1 MARRGFRWTST
12 GIASGANVNGVLELR
27 AEDQTSAQLLGNVAP
42 YVFDENGRISTSSHN
57 GAALTIPDS
66 YTFGEMWE
74 LRWSFAETGNSQRQ
88 GVYLQARSDIANSST
103 VRAMELE
110 ARQGAAVAIGD
121 LTTLRSVANI
131 ASTSTGNITTARGA
145 EIGISFNSADY
156 SGTITNFY
164 GLHIK
169 NQIESG
175 ATITTGYGLYIET
188 EAVSGTPDGT
198 ARLDAVIGVGTNP
211 ADGVGYF
218 RYLIDA
224 GGIELTNGSGNEV
237 VLFKFVGANGT
248 TYYVVHDTDSA
259 TALGVVTTDPTT

>member
-1 MARRGFRWTST
+1 MARRGFTWSRTVAAGS
-12 GIASGANVNGVLELR
+12 NVTGVLELR
-27 AEDQTSAQLLGNVAP
+27 AEDQVSSQLISGQAP
-42 YVFDENGRISTSSHN
+42 YIFDENGRISTRSHA
-57 GAALTIPDS
+57 GASITIPDS
-66 YTFGEMWE
+66 YSFGEMWE
-74 LRWSFAETGNSQRQ
+74 MRWTFAETGNSQRQ
-88 GVYLQARSDIANSST
+88 GVYVQVRSDVANSST

-110 ARQGAAVAIGD
+110 VRQGAAVAIGD
-121 LTTLRSVANI
+121 LTALRSSVNI
-131 ASTSTGNITTARGA
+131 ASTTTGTITTARGA
-145 EIGISFNSADY
+145 EVGIGFNSSAY
-156 SGTITNFY
+156 TGTITNFY
-164 GLHIK
+164 GLHIR
-169 NQIESG
+169 NQIEDG

-188 EAVSGTPDGT
+188 EAVSGAPTGT